1 MVKTAT
7 AARTTTDLEPGID
20 PIDRL
25 EEKVKRLVGMITDL
39 RADLQRSAEGSARLQ
54 AEVEQLRLKVA
65 DADSTSTE
73 LTALRQERD
82 QIRTRVASMLEQ
94 LEGI

>member
-7 AARTTTDLEPGID
+7 AARTTTDLEP
-20 PIDRL
+20 IDRL
-25 EEKVKRLVGMITDL
+25 EEKVKRLVDMIVGL
-39 RADLQRSAEGSARLQ
+39 RADLQRSAEANARLTS
-54 AEVEQLRLKVA
+54 ELEQLRVKAA
-65 DADSTSTE
+65 DADTATSE
-73 LTALRQERD
+73 LSVLRDERD

>member
-7 AARTTTDLEPGID
+7 AARTTTDLEP
-20 PIDRL
+20 IDRL
-25 EEKVKRLVGMITDL
+25 EEKVKRLVDMIVGL
-39 RADLQRSAEGSARLQ
+39 RADLQRSAEANARLTN
-54 AEVEQLRLKVA
+54 ELDQLRVKAA
-65 DADSTSTE
+65 DAETATSE
-73 LTALRQERD
+73 LSVLRDERD